1 MSQTDEKEKTEQI
14 ATEAPGAAAAPA
26 VAPESEL
33 EALRREVGELK
44 DKNLRLLAEV
54 QNQQKRF
61 AREKQEALRY
71 AEADFARE
79 LLVILDDFERTQESA
94 KSATD
99 AKAVAEGV
107 KIVYDHFLKVLQQ
120 RGITTIESVGKP
132 FDPNLH
138 EALMQQPSAD
148 VAAGVVLQEAARGY
162 RMHDRVLR
170 PARVIVSTG
179 EVKSEK

>member
-1 MSQTDEKEKTEQI
+1 MSQTEEKEKTGQ
-14 ATEAPGAAAAPA
+14 TGAADEVSAAPA
-26 VAPESEL
+26 AEPESEL
-33 EALRREVGELK
+33 DALRREIGELK

-61 AREKQEALRY
+61 AREKQDALRY
-71 AEADFARE
+71 AEADFAKE

-107 KIVYDHFLKVLQQ
+107 RIVYDHFLKVLQQ

-132 FDPNLH
+132 FDPNIH

-148 VAAGVVLQEAARGY
+148 AAPGTVLHEAARGY
-162 RMHDRVLR
+162 KMHDRVLR
-170 PARVIVSTG
+170 SARVIVSAG
-179 EVKSEK
+179 EVRSEK